1 MTDKKAPN
9 YTDAQTV
16 AMIGDY
22 NEAQTDAERKAVVE
36 LHAIELKKSV
46 ASIRMKL
53 VAEKVYIKPGYVSKA
68 GAKSETK
75 SAIVESI
82 AAILNITAEHLPG
95 LDKATVK
102 ALNVI
107 RQSYVDLSEE
117 LNANVTCDAYDGN
130 DEHGGEEL
138 GQPGDRPAAVDG
150 EQG

>member
-9 YTDAQTV
+9 YTDAQAT
-16 AMIGDY
+16 ALIDDY
-22 NEAQTDAERKAVVE
+22 NDAENDAERKAVCE
-36 LHAIELKKSV
+36 KHAIELHKST

-53 VAEKVYIKPGYVSKA
+53 VAEKVYIKPAYVSKA

-82 AAILNITAEHLPG
+82 AAILNVTSEQLPG

-107 RQSYVDLSEE
+107 RQAFVDASEA
-117 LNANVTCDAYDGN
+117 LNESVSNTLD
-130 DEHGGEEL
+130 
-138 GQPGDRPAAVDG
+138 AVD
-150 EQG
+150 EDATAD